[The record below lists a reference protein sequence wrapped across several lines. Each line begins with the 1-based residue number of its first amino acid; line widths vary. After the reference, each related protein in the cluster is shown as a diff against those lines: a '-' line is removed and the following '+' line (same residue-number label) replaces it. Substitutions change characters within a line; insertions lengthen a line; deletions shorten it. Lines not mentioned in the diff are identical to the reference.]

1 MDTPQQSQAEV
12 INRHFRQALDQV
24 GEVVIIL
31 DAGPT
36 VYPGPRV
43 AYVNQA
49 IASVCGYRVDEVLGQ
64 PVSMLYDEA
73 TFDAFLERLP
83 DVGRSGM
90 RYFMDVSTA
99 CASGKRAPLRW
110 TIRAATSGDGQVLN
124 YYVTM
129 CPSWSDVPRSE
140 QEIAEKQS
148 DGGDD
153 RSSRLES
160 LAYVAGGIAHD
171 FNNVLTAIM
180 ANLSMA
186 KMENDADAI
195 QPMLSNA
202 LASCESAKK
211 LIGQLL
217 SFAKGQGTKRSV
229 VNLGA
234 LMKEAIELSTPGAN
248 VRCDLRLSGNLPPVE
263 IEPTQMMQVMNNLL
277 INARQAMP
285 NGGVIQVLMN
295 SMVRAEEA
303 GEGIPAGRYLELRIR
318 DRGCG
323 IAEENLQTIFAPFF
337 TTKRDG
343 SGLGLATT
351 KKIID
356 QHSGHIEV
364 KSRINVGTEFR
375 ILLPA
380 ATHIIEEAPVQA
392 ADDSELVKGEGLVM
406 IADDQSDVLL
416 VAAMMLERLG
426 YKAVKV
432 TSGEAAVR
440 EYRHLKV
447 NSNAPVAVIM
457 DHTFPGGMNGDDA
470 AREILAFDPEARII
484 ASSGYFETSDEERI
498 KGIGYAAILP
508 KPYSPAVLSRTLADL
523 LRTAAP
529 RKSLASQ
536 PAMV

>member
-1 MDTPQQSQAEV
+1 MTVQQSQADV

-24 GEVVIIL
+24 DEVVMIL
-31 DAGPT
+31 DAQPT
-36 VYPGPRV
+36 ERPGPRV

-64 PVSMLYDEA
+64 PVSMLYDPA

-90 RYFMDVSTA
+90 RYFMDVYTA
-99 CASGKRAPLRW
+99 CASGKRAQLRW
-110 TIRAATSGDGQVLN
+110 TIRAASSGDGQVLN

-129 CPSWSDVPRSE
+129 CPSWSNVPRSE
-140 QEIAEKQS
+140 RKMAENEA
-148 DGGDD
+148 DGGED
-153 RSSRLES
+153 RFSRLES

-171 FNNVLTAIM
+171 FNNVLTTIM
-180 ANLSMA
+180 ANLSLA
-186 KMENDADAI
+186 KMEKDADAM

-229 VNLGA
+229 VNLGS
-234 LMKEAIELSTPGAN
+234 LVKEAVGLSTLGAN
-248 VRCDLRLSGNLPPVE
+248 VRCDVKLSENLPPVE

-285 NGGVIQVLMN
+285 NGGVIQVTLN
-295 SMVRAEEA
+295 SMVRAEEP
-303 GEGIPAGRYLELRIR
+303 GQELPAGRYVELRIR

-323 IAEENLQTIFAPFF
+323 IADENLRTIFEPFF

-356 QHSGHIEV
+356 QHSGHIQV
-364 KSRINVGTEFR
+364 KSRVNVGTEFR

-380 ATHIIEEAPVQA
+380 ATHIIEESPVLA
-392 ADDSELVKGEGLVM
+392 ADDSELVEGEGLVM
-406 IADDQSDVLL
+406 IADDQVDVLL
-416 VAAMMLERLG
+416 VGSMMLERLG
-426 YKAVKV
+426 YTAIKV
-432 TSGEAAVR
+432 ASGEAAVR
-440 EYRHLKV
+440 EYRQRKV
-447 NSNAPVAVIM
+447 GNDAPVAVIM

-470 AREILAFDPEARII
+470 AREIMAIDPDARII

-523 LRTAAP
+523 LRTAEPSKVATE
-529 RKSLASQ
+529 RAV
-536 PAMV
+536 MV

>member
-1 MDTPQQSQAEV
+1 M
-12 INRHFRQALDQV
+12 
-24 GEVVIIL
+24 IL
-31 DAGPT
+31 DAQPT
-36 VYPGPRV
+36 AHPGPRV

-64 PVSMLYDEA
+64 PVSMLYDPA

-90 RYFMDVSTA
+90 RYFMDVCTA

-129 CPSWSDVPRSE
+129 CPSWSNVPRSE
-140 QEIAEKQS
+140 REVAEKEA
-148 DGGDD
+148 DGKED
-153 RSSRLES
+153 RFSRLES
-160 LAYVAGGIAHD
+160 LAFVAGGIAHD
-171 FNNVLTAIM
+171 FNNVLTTIM
-180 ANLSMA
+180 ANLSLA
-186 KMENDADAI
+186 KMENDPNAMH
-195 QPMLSNA
+195 PMLSNA

-211 LIGQLL
+211 LISQLL
-217 SFAKGQGTKRSV
+217 GFAKGQGTKRSV
-229 VNLGA
+229 VNLGS
-234 LMKEAIELSTPGAN
+234 LVKEAVGLSTLGAN
-248 VRCDLRLSGNLPPVE
+248 VRCDVKLSENLPPVE

-285 NGGVIQVLMN
+285 NGGVIQVTMN

-303 GEGIPAGRYLELRIR
+303 GQELPAGRYVELRIR

-323 IAEENLQTIFAPFF
+323 IAEENLRTIFEPFF

-356 QHSGHIEV
+356 QHSGRIEV
-364 KSRINVGTEFR
+364 KSRVNVGTEFR

-380 ATHIIEEAPVQA
+380 AKHIIEEAPVLA
-392 ADDSELVKGEGLVM
+392 VDDSELVEGEGLVM
-406 IADDQSDVLL
+406 IADDQVDVLM
-416 VAAMMLERLG
+416 VGSMMLERLG
-426 YKAVKV
+426 YTAVKV
-432 TSGEAAVR
+432 SSGEAAVR
-440 EYRHLKV
+440 EYRQRIV
-447 NSNAPVAVIM
+447 ANDAPVAVIM

-470 AREILAFDPEARII
+470 AREILAFDPDARII

-523 LRTAAP
+523 LRTAPTKQVATGQ
-529 RKSLASQ
+529 AV
-536 PAMV
+536 MV

>member
-1 MDTPQQSQAEV
+1 MDTSQQSQADV

-24 GEVVIIL
+24 EEVVMIL
-31 DAGPT
+31 DAEPT
-36 VYPGPRV
+36 IRPGPCI

-64 PVSMLYDEA
+64 PVSMLYDAA
-73 TFDAFLERLP
+73 TFDAFLEHLP

-140 QEIAEKQS
+140 QGIAEKQT
-148 DGGDD
+148 DGGED

-171 FNNVLTAIM
+171 FNNVLTTIM
-180 ANLSMA
+180 ANLSLA
-186 KMENDADAI
+186 KMENDADAMH
-195 QPMLSNA
+195 PMLSNA

-217 SFAKGQGTKRSV
+217 SFAKGQGTTRSV

-234 LMKEAIELSTPGAN
+234 LMKEAIGLSTPGAN
-248 VRCDLRLSGNLPPVE
+248 VRCDLKLSENLPPVE

-285 NGGVIQVLMN
+285 NGGVIQVTLN

-303 GEGIPAGRYLELRIR
+303 GQELPAGRYVDLRIR

-323 IAEENLQTIFAPFF
+323 IAEENLQTIFEPFF

-351 KKIID
+351 KKIIE

-375 ILLPA
+375 VLLPA

-392 ADDSELVKGEGLVM
+392 VDDSELVKGEGLVM
-406 IADDQSDVLL
+406 IVDDQADVLL
-416 VAAMMLERLG
+416 VGAMMLERLG

-432 TSGEAAVR
+432 ASGEDAVR
-440 EYRHLKV
+440 EYRQLKV
-447 NSNAPVAVIM
+447 ANDTPVAVIM

-470 AREILAFDPEARII
+470 AREIVGFDPDAQII

-498 KGIGYAAILP
+498 MKIGYAAILP
-508 KPYSPAVLSRTLADL
+508 KPYSPAVLSRTLSDL
-523 LRTAAP
+523 LKVSEKKAVAVDHVA
-529 RKSLASQ
+529 L
-536 PAMV
+536 V